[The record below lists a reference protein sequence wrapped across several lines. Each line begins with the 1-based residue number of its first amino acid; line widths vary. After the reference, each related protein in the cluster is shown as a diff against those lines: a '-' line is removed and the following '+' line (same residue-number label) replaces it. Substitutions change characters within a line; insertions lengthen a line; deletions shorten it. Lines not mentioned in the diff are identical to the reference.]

1 MKPDDLLNFKLDDAE
16 KAKLEIDRKTNEFE
30 ALIEE
35 ARAMYVKDFKTFED
49 FEALK
54 GEYALGS
61 YNYAFKHSGA
71 YFLSKL
77 PNVALM
83 T

>member
-1 MKPDDLLNFKLDDAE
+1 MVKDEAE

-35 ARAMYVKDFKTFED
+35 AQVMYVEDFKKFED
-49 FEALK
+49 FEAPK

-71 YFLSKL
+71 YFRSKL
-77 PNVALM
+77 PSVALM